1 MKKIVVPFFCAVL
14 FSAPGFAQKT
24 STATVQSAAATSQ
37 MTPKQVIDN
46 YLTALG
52 GKAKLEAVKST
63 VIENTISAQGMEI
76 NSTTKKMGNKF
87 KSVQNVMGQEMT
99 QVFDGEKGYM
109 NQMGTKTDFPA
120 DQLAEL
126 KKSQTIDALGYE
138 ASKFQSVASEK
149 IDNKDYH
156 VLSSD
161 KGKFYF
167 DAATGLLYKAETSQ
181 GEAIMKSYMTVDGI
195 KFPELIE
202 AKGGG
207 QTVTIK
213 TNKITLN
220 SGVSDADFK

>member
-1 MKKIVVPFFCAVL
+1 MKKIILPFFCAVV
-14 FSAPGFAQKT
+14 FATPAMAQKT
-24 STATVQSAAATSQ
+24 STATVKTAASASQ
-37 MTPKQVIDN
+37 ITPQQVIDN

-63 VIENTISAQGMEI
+63 IIENTITAQGMDI

-87 KSVQNVMGQEMT
+87 KSVQTVMGQEMT

-109 NQMGTKTDFPA
+109 NQMGTKNDIPA
-120 DQLAEL
+120 NQIEEL
-126 KKSQTIDALGYE
+126 KKSKTIDALGYE
-138 ASKFQSVASEK
+138 ASKFQTVTVEK
-149 IDNKDYH
+149 IDGKDYN

-167 DAATGLLYKAETSQ
+167 DAATGLLYKAGTGQ
-181 GEAIMKSYMTVDGI
+181 GDAIMRSYITVDGI

-202 AKGGG
+202 AEGNG
-207 QTVTIK
+207 QKVTIK
-213 TNKITLN
+213 TNKVTLN

>member
-1 MKKIVVPFFCAVL
+1 MKKIILPFFCAVL
-14 FSAPGFAQKT
+14 FSTPAVAQKT
-24 STATVQSAAATSQ
+24 APAPAKTAASNSKI
-37 MTPKQVIDN
+37 TPQQVVDN

-63 VIENTISAQGMEI
+63 IIENTITAQGMDI

-87 KSVQNVMGQEMT
+87 KSVQAVMGQEMT

-109 NQMGTKTDFPA
+109 NQMGAKTDIPA
-120 DQLAEL
+120 GQIDEL
-126 KKSQTIDALGYE
+126 KKSKTIDALGYD
-138 ASKFQSVASEK
+138 ASKFQTVTVEK
-149 IDNKDYH
+149 IDGKDYN

-167 DAATGLLYKAETSQ
+167 DAATGLLYKAGTGQ
-181 GEAIMKSYMTVDGI
+181 GDAIMKSYMTVDGI

-202 AKGGG
+202 AEGGG
-207 QTVTIK
+207 QKVTIK